1 MRIQDNTGLSTGFPR
16 IFFYDHGDRRKL
28 LTIEQWGTGKWT
40 SMNKAFFGCE
50 NLAEQASDSP
60 DLSAVTDLSF
70 MFTYA
75 NAFKQDISSWN
86 TANVT
91 DMNFMFTYANAFN
104 QDIGGWDTTNVTN
117 MSVMFRSASALI
129 QDICEWGTDR
139 KSHRYDLPPRRDC
152 DLLRRQSET
161 GDGHRQP
168 GRAERDHHL

>member
-1 MRIQDNTGLSTGFPR
+1 LLLLYFPLLLQFHLLHLPILGVLVQEPPSLPLAVIHHKRTVLFAAGVLCPAQTGDYPVAGTYTVRIQDNTGLSTGFPR

-91 DMNFMFTYANAFN
+91 
-104 QDIGGWDTTNVTN
+104 N
-117 MSVMFRSASALI
+117 MSNSPYAARRTGLRSCKAA
-129 QDICEWGTDR
+129 
-139 KSHRYDLPPRRDC
+139 
-152 DLLRRQSET
+152 
-161 GDGHRQP
+161 
-168 GRAERDHHL
+168 